1 MSKRRTQNRNQAAP
15 ARANP
20 PPRSTQW
27 LPAWAWLVLGLLL
40 VSAVVVVLWNRATP
54 TAEQPAVVTV
64 APTPPTRPGR
74 PATAPAGVVD
84 YCRASP
90 LFRDKQG
97 FSNKSVFSTVE
108 KGVKGA
114 IMIEPD
120 ASGQATRS
128 YQNPTWA
135 DAGYLGH
142 VVFDR
147 HGNGYTF
154 PAPYVSLIDN
164 PPDLQNIIYRIDSA
178 TEVMTRFIT
187 ITAAAPLSTQN
198 PFGIMG
204 LTYDCDSE
212 SLYASSVAG
221 STRSN
226 EVGKIVR
233 VDLITKQIAFEYQN
247 VDAFGL
253 GVYIGPTG
261 KRLYYGATREPTVY
275 SIAVDENGDLNGEPQ
290 AELTIPDSNFK
301 ARRILFDR
309 DGTMQVR
316 TRPFDYNLIVTS
328 ERPEKL
334 YRFRYDATT
343 KKWQEVTE

>member
-1 MSKRRTQNRNQAAP
+1 
-15 ARANP
+15 
-20 PPRSTQW
+20 
-27 LPAWAWLVLGLLL
+27 LL
-40 VSAVVVVLWNRATP
+40 VSLVIVLIWNRAKP
-54 TAEQPAVVTV
+54 TAAPPATALP
-64 APTPPTRPGR
+64 APTTVPRPAR

-90 LFRDKQG
+90 IFRDKQG
-97 FSNKSVFSTVE
+97 FSNKAVFSTVE
-108 KGVKGA
+108 QGVKGA

-120 ASGQATRS
+120 ASGKAARS
-128 YQNPTWA
+128 YQNPTWD

-147 HGNGYTF
+147 QGNGYTF

-164 PPDLQNIIYRIDSA
+164 PPELQNIIYRIDSA
-178 TEVMTRFIT
+178 SEVMTRFIT
-187 ITAAAPLSTQN
+187 ITAAAAPSTQN

-233 VDLITKQIAFEYQN
+233 IDLMTKQIAFEYQN

-253 GVYIGPTG
+253 GLYIGPTG
-261 KRLYYGATREPTVY
+261 KRLYYGATREATVY

-290 AELTIPDSNFK
+290 AELTIPDTNFK

-343 KKWQEVTE
+343 KKWQEVTQ